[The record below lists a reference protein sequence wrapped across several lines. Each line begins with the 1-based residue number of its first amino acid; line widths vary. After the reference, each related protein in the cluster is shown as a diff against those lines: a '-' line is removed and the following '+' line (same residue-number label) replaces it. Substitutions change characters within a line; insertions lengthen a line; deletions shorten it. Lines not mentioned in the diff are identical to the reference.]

1 MSNPNFNQIDSALRL
16 IDREVWIITAAH
28 GNRRGGLL
36 ATWVSAA
43 SIDPQ
48 RPILLAGIGPN
59 HYTAE
64 LVHSNRAFAAHLLR
78 PDQIELAWNFASGS
92 GRDRDKFAGLAART
106 SDTASPLLTDC
117 LASFDC
123 RVIHH
128 NNTGD
133 RLFFWADV
141 VGTLR
146 VPSVTDVVGTLR
158 VPSVSSDEAQ
168 KPLREHAFI
177 QQLTPDQRQ
186 KLLADRNSDIAL
198 NRPLH
203 EKWRTENQC

>member
-1 MSNPNFNQIDSALRL
+1 VSNPTLTQIDAALRL
-16 IDREVWIITAAH
+16 IDREVWIITAAN

-43 SIDPQ
+43 SIDPE

-59 HYTAE
+59 HFTAE
-64 LVHSNRAFAAHLLR
+64 LVQSSRAFAAHLLR
-78 PDQIELAWNFASGS
+78 PDQIDLAWNFANGS
-92 GRDRDKFAGLAART
+92 GRHRDKFAGLAART
-106 SDTASPLLTDC
+106 SDTDSPLLPDC

-128 NNTGD
+128 YPTGD
-133 RLFFWADV
+133 RLFFWADI
-141 VGTLR
+141 L
-146 VPSVTDVVGTLR
+146 
-158 VPSVSSDEAQ
+158 SSHRLSSHHAPRDEPKNYQ
-168 KPLREHAFI
+168 QPPLREHTFI
-177 QQLTPDQRQ
+177 HSLTPDQRQ

-203 EKWRTENQC
+203 EKWRTESQC